1 MTSSLP
7 LNQIICGNALHILKQ
22 LPDKSIDL
30 VVTDPP
36 YGDNIAYGI
45 HNRTIAG
52 NEHPLVALAVMAEC
66 YRVLKTNA
74 CAYMFCGSKHL
85 GFLRSFFQNY
95 TKYVIRDVVIWDK
108 MLRGRGYGFRRQY
121 ECILVLE
128 KGKPRYRHSGLSNV
142 LRFQRARAIRHPH
155 EKPVELIETL
165 IQQSSD
171 ERDVVLD
178 PFVGSGTTAVAAQR
192 LNRHY
197 VGIECDSSYYEIAK
211 TRLQQVSEGARAACS
226 S

>member
-1 MTSSLP
+1 MISSLP
-7 LNQIICGNALHILKQ
+7 LNQIICGDALRILKQ

-36 YGDNIAYGI
+36 YGDNIAYGS

-66 YRVLKTNA
+66 YRVLKANTS
-74 CAYMFCGSKHL
+74 AYMFCGSRHL
-85 GFLRSFFQNY
+85 GFLRTFFQNY
-95 TKYVIRDVVIWDK
+95 SKYGMRDVLIWDK
-108 MLRGRGYGFRRQY
+108 MLRGQAYGFRRQY

-128 KGKPRYRHSGLSNV
+128 KGKPRYRSPGLSNV
-142 LRFQRARAIRHPH
+142 LRFQRVRAMRHPH

-171 ERDVVLD
+171 EQDVVLD
-178 PFVGSGTTAVAAQR
+178 PCIGSGTTALAAR
-192 LNRHY
+192 ELNRHFI
-197 VGIECDSSYYEIAK
+197 GIDCDPSYYQIAK
-211 TRLQQVSEGARAACS
+211 TRLQQVSGGARAA
-226 S
+226 

>member
-1 MTSSLP
+1 MTYFFP
-7 LNQIICGNALHILKQ
+7 LNHIICGDALHILRQ

-36 YGDNIAYGI
+36 YGDNIGYGI

-52 NEHPLVALAVMAEC
+52 NEHPLIALSVMYEA
-66 YRVLKTNA
+66 YRVLKANA
-74 CAYMFCGSKHL
+74 SAYMFCGMRHL
-85 GFLRSFFQNY
+85 DLIRAFFQGY
-95 TKYVIRDVVIWDK
+95 TKYSIRDVLIWDK
-108 MLRGRGYGFRRQY
+108 MLRGRGHGFRRQY

-128 KGKPRYRHSGLSNV
+128 KGKPRYRSLGLPNV

-165 IQQSSD
+165 IRQSSD
-171 ERDVVLD
+171 EQDVVLD

-192 LNRHY
+192 LKRRY
-197 VGIECDSSYYEIAK
+197 VGVELDDRYYAVAEK
-211 TRLQQVSEGARAACS
+211 RLQQIPEAVRAA
-226 S
+226 

>member
-1 MTSSLP
+1 MISSLP
-7 LNQIICGNALHILKQ
+7 RNQLICGDALHFLKQ

-66 YRVLKTNA
+66 YRVLKINA
-74 CAYMFCGSKHL
+74 CAYMFCGSRHL

-108 MLRGRGYGFRRQY
+108 MLRGRGHGFRRQY

-128 KGKPRYRHSGLSNV
+128 KGKPRYRSLGLANV

-165 IQQSSD
+165 IRQSSD
-171 ERDVVLD
+171 ERGVVLD

-192 LNRHY
+192 LKRCYIGVELDHR
-197 VGIECDSSYYEIAK
+197 YYAVAEE
-211 TRLQQVSEGARAACS
+211 RLQQIPEVARAA
-226 S
+226 

>member
-7 LNQIICGNALHILKQ
+7 RNQIICGDALHVLRR

-36 YGDNIAYGI
+36 YGDNTSYGI

-66 YRVLKTNA
+66 YRVLKANTS
-74 CAYMFCGSKHL
+74 AYMFCGSRHL

-95 TKYVIRDVVIWDK
+95 TKYGIRDVVIWDK
-108 MLRGRGYGFRRQY
+108 MLRGRGHGFRRQY

-128 KGKPRYRHSGLSNV
+128 KGKPRYRSPGLSNV

-165 IQQSSD
+165 IRQSSD
-171 ERDVVLD
+171 ERAVVLD
-178 PFVGSGTTAVAAQR
+178 PFLGSGTTAVAAQR
-192 LNRHY
+192 LNRYY
-197 VGIECDSSYYEIAK
+197 VGVELDHRYYAVAEQ
-211 TRLQQVSEGARAACS
+211 RLQQISEVARAA
-226 S
+226 